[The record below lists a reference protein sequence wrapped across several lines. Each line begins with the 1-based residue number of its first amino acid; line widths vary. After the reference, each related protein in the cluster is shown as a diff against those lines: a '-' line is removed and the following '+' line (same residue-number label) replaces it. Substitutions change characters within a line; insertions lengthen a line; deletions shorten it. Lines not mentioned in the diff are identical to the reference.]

1 MQSINKKPDFPKC
14 PHNEGVCC
22 HPVVNKCD
30 RCGWNPAVEKAR
42 NAQIKRDMKL
52 FFKEE

>member
-1 MQSINKKPDFPKC
+1 MEYIKKKGAFPQC

-22 HPVVNKCD
+22 RAVKKECY

-42 NAQIKRDMKL
+42 SAQIRKDCS
-52 FFKEE
+52 